1 MNKKKDYYS
10 FSQLNTFNNCP
21 QKYKLLYI
29 DNIKKKDESIEG
41 YLGKTVH
48 EVLEWIYN
56 NKFEYCVWD
65 KIENKYEEL
74 WDKNWHCDIY
84 ISIIKRQYNKNHFKK
99 IGLECLRNYYKN
111 QGGPYLKYDH
121 IISTEVVVETRIG
134 KYKFKGIIDRLDEN
148 EDSINIH
155 DYKTGKP
162 KSQLM
167 MNKDLQL
174 VIYLLA
180 IQKKRKTKKI
190 ILNWHF
196 LKHAKVQ
203 KQHIRVT
210 KNQTEIEKN
219 KEDVIKNVEQI
230 VKAKK
235 NKDFPPNE
243 NFLCNWCYLWEYCE
257 SKKQY
262 NEINPSINAS

>member
-41 YLGKTVH
+41 YLGKIVH

-99 IGLECLRNYYKN
+99 LGLECLRNYYSKFSCKTQYKN
-111 QGGPYLKYDH
+111 GVCCRSCFGRNALDH
-121 IISTEVVVETRIG
+121 RNRT
-134 KYKFKGIIDRLDEN
+134 Y
-148 EDSINIH
+148 
-155 DYKTGKP
+155 
-162 KSQLM
+162 
-167 MNKDLQL
+167 
-174 VIYLLA
+174 
-180 IQKKRKTKKI
+180 
-190 ILNWHF
+190 HF
-196 LKHAKVQ
+196 
-203 KQHIRVT
+203 
-210 KNQTEIEKN
+210 
-219 KEDVIKNVEQI
+219 
-230 VKAKK
+230 
-235 NKDFPPNE
+235 
-243 NFLCNWCYLWEYCE
+243 W
-257 SKKQY
+257 
-262 NEINPSINAS
+262 